1 MFGGVFHDFLN
12 LDWGEARGYLAE
24 ELSQLRTAL
33 NAQWGNAFNV
43 ENTLSADA
51 IDGDSSTVPRYVA
64 NTGTDQAPKWDLIAL
79 GSSAMSGRLP
89 FTHVATL
96 AASRLAG
103 RGSGAGTG
111 DIEPISLDST
121 MTMSGTTLGVNPSA
135 ISTSIARTF
144 LLMGA

>member
-12 LDWGEARGYLAE
+12 LDWVEARGYLAE

-33 NAQWGNAFNV
+33 NAQWGNAFST
-43 ENTLSADA
+43 ENNLTADA
-51 IDGDSSTVPRYVA
+51 IEGNASIVPRYVA
-64 NTGTDQAPKWDLIAL
+64 NTGVDKAPKWDVIAL

-89 FTHVATL
+89 FTHIATL
-96 AASRLAG
+96 AASKLAG

-111 DIEPISLDST
+111 DIEPITLGPSLT
-121 MTMSGTTLGVNPSA
+121 MTGTTLSVNSA
-135 ISTSIARTF
+135 SLTPSIARTF